1 MILKKSGILAR
12 HNIRKWGDEE
22 KELNLVP
29 KKEHKFRKNWICGI
43 YRNFTDVQEND
54 IYNFIHEA
62 RENRKEV
69 NL

>member
-29 KKEHKFRKNWICGI
+29 KKEDKFRKNWICGI

-54 IYNFIHEA
+54 IFNC
-62 RENRKEV
+62 
-69 NL
+69 